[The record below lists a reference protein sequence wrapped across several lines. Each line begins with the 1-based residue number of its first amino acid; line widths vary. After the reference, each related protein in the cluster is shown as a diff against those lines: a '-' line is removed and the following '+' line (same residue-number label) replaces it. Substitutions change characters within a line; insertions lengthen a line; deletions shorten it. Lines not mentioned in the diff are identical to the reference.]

1 MLSWKSASWF
11 YPLATGDPGH
21 DRNARTLQF
30 ACFLLAS
37 AVSTVVILDVIARE
51 LAETPI
57 LVFAAAG
64 LFAAMVM
71 NRAGRWE
78 WAARTAFLAVL
89 LTAMLLVFEAHDG
102 FRSLAMLMFPGML
115 LLSVMLL
122 DRASYVLT
130 AGVVLVAVAGLGVA
144 ERQGLTRAVPRVR
157 SSTTYESIF
166 LVDLNL
172 LMFALIGSR
181 IARDAQSNVFD
192 LRATIGQL
200 SEVNLELREIS
211 EVLRESEQQQVS
223 VYNAVRDVIFH
234 LAVEPEGRFR
244 VISVNAAFL
253 RVTGLGREMVVG
265 KTVNEVIPESSLPMV
280 LGKYRQAIEE
290 NATVFWEETS
300 DYPTGRLTGE
310 VSVVPVLDSKGICT
324 HLVGSVHD
332 MTGHKRAEVALRESE
347 ARLKNAE
354 RLAHVGNWRLDLKSG
369 ELSWS
374 EEMFRIFGQPR
385 DYTPSFEG
393 VLQTVVA
400 QDRQR
405 VERAVT
411 DHLAGKG
418 DFSIEFQIARP
429 NGDLRTIACY
439 AEVAVDEED
448 RPLYLHGAC
457 HDLTELR
464 RAQKEDFARQKLESV
479 GTLAGGIAHDFNN
492 LLGGVLAQ
500 AELGLSELAAGSNS
514 EAELK
519 TIRDVALRGSEIVR
533 ELMIYAGKESAVL
546 GLVDVSQIVEEMIEL
561 LKVSVSKHAVLKA
574 DLGKDLPAV
583 RANAGQLRQI
593 LMNLVTNASE
603 AIGNRDGVIRV
614 TTRHLK
620 AGRNS
625 TGDGLDDGD
634 YLQLEVFDT
643 GHGMPAE
650 TQAKVFDPF
659 FTTKSAGHGLGLSIV
674 QGIVRNLGGSIGLT
688 SEPGK
693 GTTFQILLPCIEATK
708 AVTTSDGTSE
718 IEAPVSPSGE
728 ATILVVEDESPL
740 RQAVAKV
747 LHNGGF
753 RVLEAADGS
762 SAIDH
767 LRVHGGTI
775 DVILLDMTIPGAPSS
790 EVVAEAVKAR
800 PDIRVIL
807 TSAYSQE
814 MIADAMS
821 VPQVRTFI
829 RKPFQ
834 LGDLVKTLQNV
845 LPL

>member
-1 MLSWKSASWF
+1 
-11 YPLATGDPGH
+11 
-21 DRNARTLQF
+21 
-30 ACFLLAS
+30 
-37 AVSTVVILDVIARE
+37 V
-51 LAETPI
+51 
-57 LVFAAAG
+57 
-64 LFAAMVM
+64 
-71 NRAGRWE
+71 
-78 WAARTAFLAVL
+78 
-89 LTAMLLVFEAHDG
+89 
-102 FRSLAMLMFPGML
+102 
-115 LLSVMLL
+115 
-122 DRASYVLT
+122 
-130 AGVVLVAVAGLGVA
+130 
-144 ERQGLTRAVPRVR
+144 
-157 SSTTYESIF
+157 
-166 LVDLNL
+166 
-172 LMFALIGSR
+172 FALIGSR

-200 SEVNLELREIS
+200 SEVNLELRETS
-211 EVLRESEQQQVS
+211 EVLRESEQRQVS
-223 VYNAVRDVIFH
+223 VYNAVQDILFH
-234 LAVEPEGRFR
+234 LVVEPEGRFR
-244 VISVNAAFL
+244 FISVNAAFL
-253 RVTGLGREMVVG
+253 RVTGLSREMVVG
-265 KTVNEVIPESSLPMV
+265 KTVNEVIPESSLPVV
-280 LGKYRQAIEE
+280 LGKYQQAIEE
-290 NATVFWEETS
+290 NATVLWEETS

-310 VSVVPVLDSKGICT
+310 VSVVPVLDSKGACT

-332 MTGHKRAEVALRESE
+332 MTGHKRAEIALRESE

-354 RLAHVGNWRLDLKSG
+354 RLAHVGNWRLDLKRG
-369 ELSWS
+369 DLSWS

-393 VLQTVVA
+393 ALQAVVP

-411 DHLAGKG
+411 GHLSGKG
-418 DFSIEFQIARP
+418 NFSIEFQIARP

-464 RAQKEDFARQKLESV
+464 RSQQEDFARQKLESV
-479 GTLAGGIAHDFNN
+479 GALASGIAHDFNN

-500 AELGLSELAAGSNS
+500 AELGLGELAAGSNS

-519 TIRDVALRGSEIVR
+519 AIRDVALRGSEIVR

-546 GLVDVSQIVEEMIEL
+546 GLVDVSHIVEEMIEL
-561 LKVSVSKHAVLKA
+561 LKVSVSKHAVINA
-574 DLGKDLPAV
+574 DFGEDLPAV
-583 RANAGQLRQI
+583 WANAGQLRRI

-603 AIGNRDGVIRV
+603 AIGDRDGVIRV

-625 TGDGLDDGD
+625 TGDGLADRD
-634 YLQLEVFDT
+634 YLQLDVSDT
-643 GHGMPAE
+643 GHGMPTE
-650 TQAKVFDPF
+650 TQARVFDPF

-674 QGIVRNLGGSIGLT
+674 QGIVRNLGGSICLT

-693 GTTFQILLPCIEATK
+693 GTTVQILLPCIETK
-708 AVTTSDGTSE
+708 AVTTSDGTSD
-718 IEAPVSPSGE
+718 IEEPVSPSRE
-728 ATILVVEDESPL
+728 ATILVVEDEFPL
-740 RQAVAKV
+740 RQAVAKA
-747 LHNGGF
+747 LRNGGL

-767 LRVHGGTI
+767 LRVHGRTI
-775 DVILLDMTIPGAPSS
+775 DVILLDITIPGAPSS
-790 EVVAEAVKAR
+790 EVVVEAVKAR
-800 PDIRVIL
+800 PDVRVIL

-834 LGDLVKTLQNV
+834 LGDLAKTLRNV
-845 LPL
+845 LSP

>member
-11 YPLATGDPGH
+11 YPPASGDPGH
-21 DRNARTLQF
+21 DRNARTVQF
-30 ACFLLAS
+30 ACFLLALV
-37 AVSTVVILDVIARE
+37 VSIVVILNVISRE

-64 LFAAMVM
+64 LVAAMVM

-78 WAARTAFLAVL
+78 WAARIAFLAVL
-89 LTAMLLVFEAHDG
+89 LTATLLVFDARDG
-102 FRSLAMLMFPGML
+102 FRSLAMLLFPGML

-130 AGVVLVAVAGLGVA
+130 AGVVLVAVAGLGIA

-157 SSTTYESIF
+157 SSTTYDSIF
-166 LVDLNL
+166 FVDLNL
-172 LMFALIGSR
+172 LVMALIGSR
-181 IARDAQSNVFD
+181 IARDARSNVFD

-200 SEVNLELREIS
+200 SEVNLELRETS

-223 VYNAVRDVIFH
+223 VYNAVQDVIFH

-244 VISVNAAFL
+244 FISVNAAFL
-253 RVTGLGREMVVG
+253 RVTGLSRAMVVG
-265 KTVNEVIPESSLPMV
+265 KTVNEVIPESSLLTV
-280 LGKYRQAIEE
+280 LGKYQQAIRE
-290 NATVFWEETS
+290 NATVLWEETS

-310 VSVVPVLDSKGICT
+310 VSVAPVFDSKGVCT

-332 MTGHKRAEVALRESE
+332 MTAHKRAEIALRESE
-347 ARLKNAE
+347 TRLKNAE

-385 DYTPSFEG
+385 DYTPSFDG
-393 VLQTVVA
+393 TLQTVVP

-411 DHLAGKG
+411 GHLAGKG
-418 DFSIEFQIARP
+418 NFSIEFQIVRP

-464 RAQKEDFARQKLESV
+464 RSQQEDFARQKLESV
-479 GTLAGGIAHDFNN
+479 GALASGIAHDFNN

-500 AELGLSELAAGSNS
+500 AELGLGELAAGSNP

-519 TIRDVALRGSEIVR
+519 AIRNVALRGSEIVR

-546 GLVDVSQIVEEMIEL
+546 EWVDVSQIVEEMIEL
-561 LKVSVSKHAVLKA
+561 LKVSVSKHAVINA
-574 DLGKDLPAV
+574 HFGEDLPAV
-583 RANAGQLRQI
+583 WANAGQLRRI

-603 AIGNRDGVIRV
+603 AIGDRDGVIRV

-625 TGDGLDDGD
+625 TGDGLADHD
-634 YLQLEVFDT
+634 YLQLEVSDT
-643 GHGMPAE
+643 GHGMPTE

-674 QGIVRNLGGSIGLT
+674 QGIVRNLGGSICLT

-693 GTTFQILLPCIEATK
+693 GTTVQILLPCIETK
-708 AVTTSDGTSE
+708 AVTTSDGTAE
-718 IEAPVSPSGE
+718 IEEPASPSRE
-728 ATILVVEDESPL
+728 ATILVVEDEYPL

-747 LHNGGF
+747 LRNGGF

-775 DVILLDMTIPGAPSS
+775 DVMLLDITIPGAPSP
-790 EVVAEAVKAR
+790 EVVVEAVKAR

-834 LGDLVKTLQNV
+834 LGDLAKTLRDV
-845 LPL
+845 LSP